1 MPNAYSAGPPAAAR
15 DADADA
21 AAAAAAEDDGTG
33 AMAAVAGDG
42 AGTSCGD
49 LRPPTTL
56 LEAATALVVT
66 ATAAMTGAVML

>member
-1 MPNAYSAGPPAAAR
+1 
-15 DADADA
+15 
-21 AAAAAAEDDGTG
+21 
-33 AMAAVAGDG
+33 MAAVAGDG

-49 LRPPTTL
+49 LRPPTTTL